1 VGQFKKELDDLN
13 EEWSEYKKPINE
25 EIFQQKQDITD
36 MKVEYQYKTDKIKET
51 KKDIK
56 ETVQELTHKREMK
69 EYLTG

>member
-1 VGQFKKELDDLN
+1 MGQFKKELDDLN